1 MGAGCSSSQI
11 DACDKALERGRQSH
25 SLYLTDQE
33 LKSVPPAAMEATGL
47 QRVDLSRNKLAEL
60 PPSVGGLG
68 NLQAMFVRDNRLH
81 GLPEEL
87 GLCVALEEIHA
98 DRNLLTTLPD
108 SIGQLVNLRML
119 RLRDNR
125 LQTVPSSL
133 GNCSSLQC
141 LDVRRPPLDASVS
154 PAPSSHLTP
163 VCDFP
168 F

>member
-1 MGAGCSSSQI
+1 
-11 DACDKALERGRQSH
+11 
-25 SLYLTDQE
+25 
-33 LKSVPPAAMEATGL
+33 MEATGL
-47 QRVDLSRNKLAEL
+47 QRVDLSRNRLAEL

-68 NLQAMFVRDNRLH
+68 NLQAVFVRDNRLH

-141 LDVRRPPLDASVS
+141 LDVRRPPLS
-154 PAPSSHLTP
+154 
-163 VCDFP
+163 
-168 F
+168 